1 MLNNIYTLMPLFH
14 IYYSTYIVIWG
25 FLYLMKIVKYNPLSW
40 LIITLLSSIILMLC
54 LLIMNAPI
62 DIIIRCIIY
71 NSPRLILLC
80 LIDNKNIYE
89 GFIIGIVFL
98 IYYLIMIDFNIKD
111 IYYDKTIKKIIDSNF

>member
-1 MLNNIYTLMPLFH
+1 MPLFH

-40 LIITLLSSIILMLC
+40 LIITLLISIIIMLY
-54 LLIMNAPI
+54 LIYNNIPI
-62 DIIIRCIIY
+62 NIIIKCIIY
-71 NSPRLILLC
+71 NSPKLILLC

-111 IYYDKTIKKIIDSNF
+111 IYYDKTIKKIMDSKF